1 MWTIMM
7 ILLVSLL
14 IARVEV
20 PFLRRNAMKKELW
33 VFLILLLA
41 GTSLGVA
48 EAVEADIP
56 NPLDWISFV
65 YKPFSDMI
73 LGTVE

>member
-1 MWTIMM
+1 MWTI
-7 ILLVSLL
+7 ILILMLSLL
-14 IARVEV
+14 IARIEV

-41 GTSLGVA
+41 GTSLGIA
-48 EAVEADIP
+48 EAVEAAIP
-56 NPLDWISFV
+56 NPLDWIAFV
-65 YKPFSDMI
+65 YKPFSDLI